1 MISTQLVGNRDL
13 PGTVCCFLTVSHEEH
28 VHFIYVKQVLQS
40 NNTLR
45 ILNTYCKILGNNL
58 TSFQNKIFRGI
69 FENANN
75 FLPKGVGTFQE
86 TWTRLCLVILLWL
99 LLTPKGN
106 ILFWWNPNVQFPP
119 KYMSNPMPKKKQNTK
134 PLWYIIVFGNCEKV
148 HSIFANCYR
157 SYDFIPASPKL
168 LCQAIT
174 MYQGPWLWLSGLCTN
189 LTP

>member
-1 MISTQLVGNRDL
+1 M
-13 PGTVCCFLTVSHEEH
+13 
-28 VHFIYVKQVLQS
+28 LQS

-45 ILNTYCKILGNNL
+45 ILNTYCKIVGNNL

-75 FLPKGVGTFQE
+75 FLSKGVGTFQE
-86 TWTRLCLVILLWL
+86 TWARLCLVILLWL

-106 ILFWWNPNVQFPP
+106 ILFWWNPNGQFPP

-148 HSIFANCYR
+148 QSIFANCCR
-157 SYDFIPASPKL
+157 SYDFIPASTKL

-174 MYQGPWLWLSGLCTN
+174 MYRVLGSGWVACVQT
-189 LTP
+189 